1 MSLELERL
9 EVIIGHSFTNREL
22 LRAALTHASHAYEA
36 NSGPE
41 RDNQRLE
48 FLGDAVLGLLAS
60 EHLVRQHPDWREGR
74 LSILK
79 NYLVSAPHLAQVAQ
93 KLNLG
98 EHLLL
103 GRGEE
108 MSGGR
113 AKAGVLADALEALI
127 GALYLDGGLEAARR
141 FAALHVFSEE
151 RPAGEEGGSPWSNY
165 KGALQEAARDLDLPA
180 PRYVVVAE
188 EGPPH
193 ARRFTV
199 EVRLG
204 EHWTARGEGPSKKE
218 AGQRA
223 ARALLLLLLEARP

>member
-1 MSLELERL
+1 MSLDPERL
-9 EVIIGHSFTNREL
+9 ELLIGHSFTNRDL
-22 LRAALTHASHAYEA
+22 LRTALTHASHAYEA
-36 NSGPE
+36 NSGAE
-41 RDNQRLE
+41 QDNQRLE

-60 EHLVRQHPDWREGR
+60 EYLIRQHPDWREGR

-79 NYLVSAPHLAQVAQ
+79 NHLVSAPHLAQVAQ
-93 KLNLG
+93 KLGLG

-127 GALYLDGGLEAARR
+127 GAIYLDGGLEAARR
-141 FAALHVFSEE
+141 FAALHVFTQE
-151 RPAGEEGGSPWSNY
+151 RPADEEGGLPGSNY
-165 KGALQEAARDLDLPA
+165 KGALQEAARDLNLPA

-204 EHWTARGEGPSKKE
+204 ERWIARGEGPSKKE
-218 AGQRA
+218 AGRQA
-223 ARALLLLLLEARP
+223 ARALLLRLMDARP